1 MNHFDEELGQST
13 GGNYGLLDQQMAIRF
28 IAENCQNIGCDPE
41 KITVFGES
49 AGGESTSYHTLS
61 SESSSLISTIIVQ
74 SGAAVFDLCPVQD

>member
-1 MNHFDEELGQST
+1 MSHYDEDLDHSV

-28 IAENCQNIGCDPE
+28 IADNCKNIGCDPT

-61 SESSSLISTIIVQ
+61 AESSSLISTTIVQ
-74 SGAAVFDLCPVQD
+74 SGAAIFDICPVQD